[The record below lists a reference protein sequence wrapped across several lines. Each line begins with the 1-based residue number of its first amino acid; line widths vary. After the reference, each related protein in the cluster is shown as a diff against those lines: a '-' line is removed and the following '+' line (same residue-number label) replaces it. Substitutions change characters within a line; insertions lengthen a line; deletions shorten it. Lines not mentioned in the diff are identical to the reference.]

1 MKKLLCMFI
10 CVLLLTAC
18 GANTEKA
25 NTDLSNPAEESIT
38 EATMSPVPAA
48 ETPEPTPE
56 LTPAITPE
64 PTSEPTPEPT
74 LAVTPE
80 PSPTETPEPT
90 PTDTPA
96 PDTTP
101 EYELE
106 SITEKRYEKNGSY
119 IEFDD
124 LPENDAE
131 TIVCND
137 LLTQITGPEKSAEE
151 WIKVEEVSTLSF
163 EELTESES
171 YEELFK
177 SLRSRTSSNVEY
189 DDYVKGILNNGCV
202 VVCVEYSNKHTEE
215 MKLLQLS
222 DGEHEEYWLFVPD
235 ENNQLKVLDNTRY
248 YGLFNIYDGT
258 MPDALIVN

>member
-25 NTDLSNPAEESIT
+25 NTDLSDPAEESIT

-48 ETPEPTPE
+48 ETPEPT
-56 LTPAITPE
+56 
-64 PTSEPTPEPT
+64 SEPTPELTPV
-74 LAVTPE
+74 VTPE
-80 PSPTETPEPT
+80 PSPAGTPEPT

-96 PDTTP
+96 PDTAP
-101 EYELE
+101 EYVLE
-106 SITEKRYEKNGSY
+106 SITEKRYEKDGSY

-137 LLTQITGPEKSAEE
+137 LLTRITGPWKSSEE

-163 EELTESES
+163 EELKESES

-177 SLRSRTSSNVEY
+177 SLRSQTSSNVEY

-202 VVCVEYSNKHTEE
+202 VVYIEYSDKYTEE
-215 MKLLQLS
+215 ARALGQQIS
-222 DGEHEEYWLFVPD
+222 DGEHEEYWLFIPD
-235 ENNQLKVLDNTRY
+235 ENDQLKVLDNTRY
-248 YGLFNIYDGT
+248 YGLLNIYDGT